1 MKEDRIVE
9 YKIEHTNTG
18 NFRNLFEVLGQVLH
32 EVRLTHIKPLK
43 PVRNDEDSNSESDDS
58 EKEDDTEKEESND
71 SDSNSDSE
79 SESEKDPKKKINDKK
94 KAILGKKP
102 IQWDN
107 TKKDQG
113 GIKILEIN
121 DFKSIIVHVRLHA
134 EQFYKFDCKYD
145 SYTIGLEPQTMF
157 NFIKNIDKKV
167 L

>member
-1 MKEDRIVE
+1 MYIQVFFVFYVE
-9 YKIEHTNTG
+9 STFY
-18 NFRNLFEVLGQVLH
+18 L
-32 EVRLTHIKPLK
+32 
-43 PVRNDEDSNSESDDS
+43 
-58 EKEDDTEKEESND
+58 
-71 SDSNSDSE
+71 
-79 SESEKDPKKKINDKK
+79 KINDKK

-107 TKKDQG
+107 SKKDQG

-157 NFIKNIDKKV
+157 NFIKNIDKDKWNI
-167 L
+167 LNEKDKSDMIRILEFLT

>member
-43 PVRNDEDSNSESDDS
+43 PVRNDEDSNSESESSDKEEDTD
-58 EKEDDTEKEESND
+58 KEDSDKDNSND
-71 SDSNSDSE
+71 SESNSE

-107 TKKDQG
+107 SKKDQG

-134 EQFYKFDCKYD
+134 EQFYKFDCK
-145 SYTIGLEPQTMF
+145 
-157 NFIKNIDKKV
+157 
-167 L
+167 